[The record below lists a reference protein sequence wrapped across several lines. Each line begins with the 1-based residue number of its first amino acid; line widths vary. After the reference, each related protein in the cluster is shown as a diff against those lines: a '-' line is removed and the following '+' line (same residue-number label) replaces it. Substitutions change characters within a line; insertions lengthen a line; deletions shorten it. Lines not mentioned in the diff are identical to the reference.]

1 MPNVFAAA
9 RQAGREGRS
18 EVVWGRCDFGYDFDK
33 YHQITNCLIHEVG
46 CTELSHPK
54 KPRLPAGEAT
64 PRGANNWEPTM
75 TFSLARS
82 SNPARET
89 CATFPKAPCAK
100 KYGRRLGPL
109 GK

>member
-18 EVVWGRCDFGYDFDK
+18 EVVWGGCDLSYDLDK
-33 YHQITNCLIHEVG
+33 YHKIANCLIHEVG
-46 CTELSHPK
+46 CTEPIPPE
-54 KPRLPAGEAT
+54 KPRLPAGEAR

-89 CATFPKAPCAK
+89 CATFA
-100 KYGRRLGPL
+100 
-109 GK
+109 